1 MKKKKLVLANVLLVI
16 VPVIA
21 CLIVAEVML
30 RATMKTE
37 LSIIN
42 DERSLMYTHDDT
54 LGWLPSKNSTG
65 TFKGLNEVSVRHN
78 SRGFR
83 DEEHI
88 PGEKNRMMVLGDS
101 FVWGYDV
108 EEKDRFTEILNEK
121 LENTQVFNLGV
132 SGFGTDQEWLLLQK
146 NYDFYQPDV
155 VFLMFCTDNDRLDNR
170 MNLRYQYFYKPYFVE
185 EKGSLVAKGIPV
197 PTGYRQFVNKYP
209 FASKFYLF
217 RLAASSYFNIKEPV
231 VYLDSDPTFTLIKAM
246 KSYSE
251 LKGSTFLV
259 GLQRGDDS
267 MEHFLESEEIA
278 FVNVENNYLRG
289 WHWNEKGHEYVARE
303 IEDFLIKNDFSW

>member
-1 MKKKKLVLANVLLVI
+1 MI
-16 VPVIA
+16 VPTVV
-21 CLIVAEVML
+21 CLIVAEIML
-30 RATMKTE
+30 RSTMETE

-42 DERSLMYTHDDT
+42 DERSLMYMHDDT
-54 LGWLPSKNSTG
+54 LGWFPSKNTTG
-65 TFKGLNEVSVRHN
+65 TFKGFNEVSVRHN

-88 PGEKNRMMVLGDS
+88 PVEKNRMMVLGDS

-108 EEKDRFTEILNEK
+108 EEEYRFTEILDEK

-146 NYDFYQPDV
+146 NYEFYKPDV
-155 VFLMFCTDNDRLDNR
+155 VFLLFCTDNDRLDNR
-170 MNLRYQYFYKPYFVE
+170 MNLRYRYFYKPYFVE
-185 EKGSLVAKGIPV
+185 EKDSLVAKGIPV
-197 PTGYRQFVNKYP
+197 PTGYRQFVNDYP
-209 FASKFYLF
+209 FASKFYLV

-251 LKGSTFLV
+251 QKGSTFLV
-259 GLQRGDDS
+259 GLQKGDDS
-267 MEHFLESEEIA
+267 MEHFLENEEIA
-278 FVNVENNYLRG
+278 FVNVENNHLRG
-289 WHWNEKGHEYVARE
+289 WHWNEKGHEYVAKE